1 MMVLGGNTVC
11 VSEASGTTIGKD
23 KKNLV
28 SCDADVAAA
37 AATPGAGA
45 GAGAGGASG
54 GASGG
59 DGGGEEEATRGGVLG
74 AI

>member
-37 AATPGAGA
+37 AAATPGAGA
-45 GAGAGGASG
+45 GAGAG